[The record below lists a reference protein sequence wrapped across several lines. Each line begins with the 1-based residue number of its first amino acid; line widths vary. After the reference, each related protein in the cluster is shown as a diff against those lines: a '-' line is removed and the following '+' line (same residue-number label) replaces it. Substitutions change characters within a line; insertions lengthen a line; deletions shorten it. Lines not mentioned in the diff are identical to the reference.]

1 MDHGLT
7 AGQHTLSEIRS
18 QPQAWAAVVP
28 AARSAEAEWRSFFAG
43 EESYQN
49 LLFGCG
55 STFYLSMTAAAV
67 LQAVTGQ
74 VARAVPSSELLFY
87 EKAWIASG
95 LGVRGLAIS
104 RSGTTTE
111 TLRALEA
118 LSGRDAARVRLGAVT
133 CYAGTPM
140 ETWCSPVLVSPKGYE
155 TSIAQTR
162 SFASMLVGCLA
173 IAGIVSRHERLLE
186 ALASLPPIGQRLLD
200 RYDGLAAS
208 LGGDSRIAR
217 IFFLGSGPRYGLACE
232 GMLKMK
238 EMSLTNSEAYHFLE
252 FRHGPKSMVDSSTLV
267 VGLLSDAARAA
278 ETQLLREMKELGATL
293 LVLAESNDGLDWA
306 DAVVPFASG
315 FPEAARL
322 PLYLPVLQLLAY
334 HRSVSKGLDPD
345 APRNLDAVVKL
356 GEE

>member
-1 MDHGLT
+1 MDHGRT
-7 AGQHTLSEIRS
+7 PGQHTLREIRS

-28 AARSAEAEWRSFFAG
+28 AAQSAEAEWRSFFAG
-43 EESYQN
+43 QAGCQN

-55 STFYLSMTAAAV
+55 STYYLSLTVATV
-67 LQAVTGQ
+67 LQAVTG
-74 VARAVPSSELLFY
+74 VASRAVPSSELLFY
-87 EKAWIASG
+87 DKAWIASG
-95 LGVRGLAIS
+95 SPIRGLAIS

-111 TLRALEA
+111 TLRALESLA
-118 LSGRDAARVRLGAVT
+118 KQQSARLAAVT

-140 ETWCSPVLVSPKGYE
+140 ESWCAPVLVSPEGYE

-173 IAGIVSRHERLLE
+173 VAGIVGRRAALLEGLAALPPLGRRLLADYE
-186 ALASLPPIGQRLLD
+186 S
-200 RYDGLAAS
+200 LAAS
-208 LGGDSRIAR
+208 LGGNRECER
-217 IFFLGSGPRYGLACE
+217 VFFLGSGPRYGLACE

-278 ETQLLREMKELGATL
+278 EKQVLFEMKELGATL
-293 LVLAESNDGLDWA
+293 LVLAEDAEGLEWA
-306 DAVVPFASG
+306 DAVVAFRSG
-315 FPEAARL
+315 LPEAARL
-322 PLYLPVLQLLAY
+322 PLFLPVLQLLAY
-334 HRSVSKGLDPD
+334 HRAASKGLDPD

-356 GEE
+356 GDS